1 MMAYKGE
8 IWIANLNPIKKSNEV
23 GKARP
28 VLILQNDELNKSKYP
43 TTIVLPLSTSLI
55 DDAEPLRFRVSKR
68 DKLKK
73 DSDILIAQIRSI
85 DNSRLVEKVGEL
97 SKNEIEK
104 VKELLDEILD

>member
-1 MMAYKGE
+1 MMAYRGE

-23 GKARP
+23 GKVRP
-28 VLILQNDELNKSKYP
+28 VLILQNDELNRSEYP
-43 TTIVLPLSTSLI
+43 TTIILPLSTSLI

>member
-1 MMAYKGE
+1 MMAYRGE

-23 GKARP
+23 GKVRP
-28 VLILQNDELNKSKYP
+28 VLIFQNDELNRSEYP
-43 TTIVLPLSTSLI
+43 TTIILPLSTSLI
-55 DDAEPLRFRVSKR
+55 DDAEPLRFRITKR

-85 DNSRLVEKVGEL
+85 DSSRLVEKVGEL

-104 VKELLDEILD
+104 VKELLDEILE